1 MSVFVPEK
9 QAQAKAL
16 SLLLARRVREYFGDE
31 QHRKEFEAWYKKK
44 TGKKYEWKPICY
56 SSR

>member
-16 SLLLARRVREYFGDE
+16 SLSLAGYVREYFKDDH
-31 QHRKEFEAWYKKK
+31 HRAEFEAWYLKRF
-44 TGKKYEWKPICY
+44 GKPYEWKTI
-56 SSR
+56 R

>member
-16 SLLLARRVREYFGDE
+16 SLLLAQRVREYFKDE
-31 QHRKEFEAWYKKK
+31 QHRAEFEVWYERK
-44 TGKKYEWKPICY
+44 TGEKYVWKKVTL
-56 SSR
+56 